1 MFNATCKLYMYS
13 VHEHLVVTVIFFLY
27 FKDYISDLMAAV
39 VTLRTVNDSY
49 VKAREA
55 LDRLPRRLPPP
66 LSQSTPK
73 PPKHVTVQQHIGRF
87 NDRH

>member
-13 VHEHLVVTVIFFLY
+13 VHEHLVVNIFFY
-27 FKDYISDLMAAV
+27 FEDYIFDLMAAV

-55 LDRLPRRLPPP
+55 LDRLPRRQPPP

-73 PPKHVTVQQHIGRF
+73 PPKQVTVQQHIGRF
-87 NDRH
+87 NNRQ